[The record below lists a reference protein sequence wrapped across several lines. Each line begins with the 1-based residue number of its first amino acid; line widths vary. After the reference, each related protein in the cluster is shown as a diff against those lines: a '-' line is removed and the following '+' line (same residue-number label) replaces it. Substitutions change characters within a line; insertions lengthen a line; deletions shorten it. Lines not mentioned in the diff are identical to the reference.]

1 MLGAQVF
8 VGAAESMGY
17 GTSVQEGP
25 KLLKILEYLLPSVL
39 IDQDDPPSREG
50 AIMSQP
56 RARIASQ
63 LGLALALILA
73 LVISGST
80 LFALRS
86 LDSANLDTREEHLA
100 SEARLLADQ
109 LNTFH
114 SSLRESTQRLSGL
127 FENRFRSGLS
137 LHPEQPV
144 SVAGVQTPGL
154 HLGDVVLNNN
164 FEEVDEFKQ
173 MTAGVATLFVRS
185 GDDFIRVST
194 SLSKQDGSRAIG
206 TLLDHAHPAYQKL
219 MAGQGYVGRALLFE
233 RFYMTQYTP
242 VLDRAGKV
250 IAVLFVGFD
259 YTDAQNAQF
268 DNLQRFR
275 IGHSGSL
282 ALLDE
287 QHKWLVPPAGVQGL
301 DQAAQVM
308 TDAAQQPGKGRFWSD
323 QGEDFYSLAV
333 PFAGGPW
340 SVVASMPKAEIRAVT
355 WSVGIRLVIGSLL
368 AMLLAVGATVW
379 LLRSKL
385 APLSDL
391 VRQAQALGGG
401 DLSARLN
408 VSSHDEIGQLA
419 RSFNQMGE
427 ALSTMVEHIRR
438 SAAEVN
444 GRAQALSG
452 LSSGAYEG
460 MEQQSGEITSMAGAV
475 EEFSAT
481 SLNIADNMG
490 STQRLAEENAQQTH
504 IGRESMEQASSSL
517 EQIAGALNSTA
528 TVINTLG
535 QRSQEIGGIVG
546 VITAIADQT
555 NLLALNA
562 AIEAARAGEQGRGFA
577 VVADEVR
584 NLASRTREATDEIS
598 QMINSIQQETGH
610 AIETMEQGN
619 RLMQEGLSRNADVA
633 SALALI
639 DEQSRSAGEQF
650 AAITTATQEQSST
663 ATVLSSNLQSIAQA
677 NSEQREVVS
686 NLALTAR
693 ELETLAADLRQE
705 VDRFR

>member
-1 MLGAQVF
+1 
-8 VGAAESMGY
+8 
-17 GTSVQEGP
+17 
-25 KLLKILEYLLPSVL
+25 
-39 IDQDDPPSREG
+39 
-50 AIMSQP
+50 MSQP

-63 LGLALALILA
+63 LGLALAVILA
-73 LVISGST
+73 VVISGST
-80 LFALRS
+80 VFALRS

-109 LNTFH
+109 LSTFH
-114 SSLRESTQRLSGL
+114 GTLRESTQRLSGL
-127 FENRFRSGLS
+127 FEKRFSGGLS
-137 LHPEQPV
+137 VHPEQPV
-144 SVAGVQTPGL
+144 TVAGVQTPGL
-154 HLGDVVLNNN
+154 HLGNEVLNNN
-164 FEEVDEFKQ
+164 FDKVDEFKQ

-185 GDDFIRVST
+185 GEDFIRVST
-194 SLSKQDGSRAIG
+194 SLSKQDGTRAIG
-206 TLLDHAHPAYQKL
+206 TLLDHAHPAYQRL
-219 MAGQGYVGRALLFE
+219 MAGQSYVGRALLFD
-233 RFYMTQYTP
+233 RSYMTQYTP
-242 VLDRAGKV
+242 VSDSSGKV

-259 YTDAQNAQF
+259 YTDAQSAQF
-268 DNLQRFR
+268 DNLKRFR
-275 IGHSGSL
+275 IGQSGSL

-287 QHKWLVPPAGVQGL
+287 QNKWLVPPAGVQAL
-301 DQAAQVM
+301 DQATSTIAGLAR
-308 TDAAQQPGKGRFWSD
+308 TPGRGAFWSD
-323 QGEDFYSLAV
+323 KSEDFYSVAV
-333 PFAGGPW
+333 PFEGGPW
-340 SVVASMPKAEIRAVT
+340 SVVASMPKSEIRAVT
-355 WSVGIRLVIGSLL
+355 WSIGIRLAIGSLL
-368 AMLLAVGATVW
+368 AMLLAVGAAVW

-385 APLSDL
+385 APLGDL
-391 VRQAQALGGG
+391 VRQAEALGAG
-401 DLSARLN
+401 DLSVRLN

-419 RSFNQMGE
+419 RSFNQMSQ
-427 ALSTMVEHIRR
+427 ALSTMVEHIRKA
-438 SAAEVN
+438 SEEVN
-444 GRAQALSG
+444 SRAQALSG
-452 LSSGAYEG
+452 LSGGAYEG

-490 STQRLAEENAQQTH
+490 NTERLAQENAQQTR
-504 IGRESMEQASSSL
+504 IGRTSMEEASSSL
-517 EQIAGALNSTA
+517 EQIASALNSTA

-598 QMINSIQQETGH
+598 GMIQSIQQETGN
-610 AIETMEQGN
+610 AISTMEQGKL
-619 RLMQEGLSRNADVA
+619 LMHEGLTRNANVA

-639 DEQSRSAGEQF
+639 DEQSRSAGQQF

-663 ATVLSSNLQSIAQA
+663 ATLLSSNLQSIAMA

-686 NLALTAR
+686 NLAITAR
-693 ELETLAADLRQE
+693 ELENLAAELRHE

>member
-1 MLGAQVF
+1 
-8 VGAAESMGY
+8 
-17 GTSVQEGP
+17 
-25 KLLKILEYLLPSVL
+25 
-39 IDQDDPPSREG
+39 
-50 AIMSQP
+50 MSQP

-63 LGLALALILA
+63 LGLALAVILA
-73 LVISGST
+73 VVISGST
-80 LFALRS
+80 VFALRS
-86 LDSANLDTREEHLA
+86 LDSANLATREEHLA

-114 SSLRESTQRLSGL
+114 STLRESTQRLSGL
-127 FENRFRSGLS
+127 FEKRFGAGLS
-137 LHPEQPV
+137 VHADQPV
-144 SVAGVQTPGL
+144 TVAGVQTPSL
-154 HLGDVVLNNN
+154 YLGSEVLNNN
-164 FEEVDEFKQ
+164 FDEVDEFKQ
-173 MTAGVATLFVRS
+173 MSGGVATVFVRS
-185 GDDFIRVST
+185 GEDFIRIST
-194 SLSKQDGSRAIG
+194 SLTKQDGNRAIG
-206 TLLDHAHPAYQKL
+206 TVLDRQGPAYQRVL
-219 MAGQGYVGRALLFE
+219 SGQTYIGRAVLFD
-233 RFYMTQYTP
+233 RSYMTQYSP
-242 VLDRAGKV
+242 VRDSSGQV
-250 IAVLFVGFD
+250 IAVLFIGFD

-268 DNLQRFR
+268 ENLKRFR
-275 IGHSGSL
+275 IGQTGSL

-287 QHKWLVPPAGVQGL
+287 QKRWLVPPAGVQAL
-301 DQAAQVM
+301 DQAIPVM
-308 TDAAQQPGKGRFWSD
+308 LDLAKTPGAGRFWVD
-323 QGEDFYSLAV
+323 KNEDFYSVSV
-333 PFAGGPW
+333 PFEGGPW
-340 SVVASMPKAEIRAVT
+340 AVVASMPKAEIRSVT
-355 WSVGIRLVIGSLL
+355 WDVGIRLVIGSVL

-385 APLSDL
+385 APLGDL
-391 VRQAQALGGG
+391 VRQAEALGAG

-427 ALSTMVEHIRR
+427 ALSTMVSHIRK
-438 SAAEVN
+438 AAEEVN
-444 GRAQALSG
+444 SRAQALSG
-452 LSSGAYEG
+452 LSGGAYEG

-490 STQRLAEENAQQTH
+490 STERLAQENAQQTR
-504 IGRESMEQASSSL
+504 IGRNSMQEASSSL
-517 EQIAGALNSTA
+517 EHIATALNSTA

-546 VITAIADQT
+546 VITSIAEQT

-598 QMINSIQQETGH
+598 GMIQSIQQETGN
-610 AIETMEQGN
+610 AISTMERGN
-619 RLMQEGLSRNADVA
+619 VLMQEGLSRNADVA
-633 SALALI
+633 SALARI
-639 DEQSRSAGEQF
+639 DEQSRSAGQQF

-663 ATVLSSNLQSIAQA
+663 ATLLSSNLQSIALA

-686 NLALTAR
+686 NLAITAK
-693 ELETLAADLRQE
+693 ELETLAAGLRHE

>member
-1 MLGAQVF
+1 
-8 VGAAESMGY
+8 
-17 GTSVQEGP
+17 
-25 KLLKILEYLLPSVL
+25 
-39 IDQDDPPSREG
+39 
-50 AIMSQP
+50 MSQP

-63 LGLALALILA
+63 LGLALAVILA
-73 LVISGST
+73 VVISGST
-80 LFALRS
+80 VFALRS

-114 SSLRESTQRLSGL
+114 STLRESTQRLSGL
-127 FENRFRSGLS
+127 FEKRFGAGLS
-137 LHPEQPV
+137 VRADQPV
-144 SVAGVQTPGL
+144 TVAGVQTPSL
-154 HLGDVVLNNN
+154 FLGSDLLNND
-164 FEEVDEFKQ
+164 FAEVDEFKD
-173 MTAGVATLFVRS
+173 TSGGVATVFVRN
-185 GDDFIRVST
+185 GEDFIRIST
-194 SLSKQDGSRAIG
+194 SLTKQDGSRAIG
-206 TLLDHAHPAYQKL
+206 TVLDHQHPAYQRL
-219 MAGQGYVGRALLFE
+219 LAGQNYVGRAVLFE
-233 RFYMTQYTP
+233 RSYMTQYTP
-242 VLDRAGKV
+242 VRDGAGKV

-268 DNLQRFR
+268 DNLKRFR
-275 IGHSGSL
+275 IGQTGSL

-287 QHKWLVPPAGVQGL
+287 QKKWLVPPAGVQAL
-301 DQAAQVM
+301 DQAIPVVLDLAKK
-308 TDAAQQPGKGRFWSD
+308 PGAGRFWSD
-323 QGEDFYSLAV
+323 KNEDFYSVAV
-333 PFAGGPW
+333 PFEGGPW

-355 WSVGIRLVIGSLL
+355 WAVGIRLVIGSVL
-368 AMLLAVGATVW
+368 AMLLAVGAAVW

-385 APLSDL
+385 QPLSDL
-391 VRQAQALGGG
+391 VRQAEALGAG

-427 ALSTMVEHIRR
+427 ALSTMVSHIRKA
-438 SAAEVN
+438 SEEVN
-444 GRAQALSG
+444 SRAQALSG
-452 LSSGAYEG
+452 LSGGAYEG

-490 STQRLAEENAQQTH
+490 NTERLAQENAQQTR
-504 IGRESMEQASSSL
+504 IGRNSMQEASSSL
-517 EQIAGALNSTA
+517 EHIATALNSTA

-546 VITAIADQT
+546 TITAIADQT

-584 NLASRTREATDEIS
+584 NLASRTRQATDEIS
-598 QMINSIQQETGH
+598 GMIQSIQQETGN
-610 AIETMEQGN
+610 AITTMEHGN
-619 RLMQEGLSRNADVA
+619 VLMQEGLSRNADVA
-633 SALALI
+633 SALARI
-639 DEQSRSAGEQF
+639 DEQSRSAGQQF

-663 ATVLSSNLQSIAQA
+663 ATLLSSNLQSIALA

-686 NLALTAR
+686 NLAITAK
-693 ELETLAADLRQE
+693 ELETLAAGLRQE

>member
-1 MLGAQVF
+1 
-8 VGAAESMGY
+8 
-17 GTSVQEGP
+17 
-25 KLLKILEYLLPSVL
+25 
-39 IDQDDPPSREG
+39 
-50 AIMSQP
+50 
-56 RARIASQ
+56 
-63 LGLALALILA
+63 LILA

-114 SSLRESTQRLSGL
+114 GSLRESTQRLSGL
-127 FENRFRSGLS
+127 FENRFSSGLS

-144 SVAGVQTPGL
+144 SVAGVHTPGL

-164 FEEVDEFKQ
+164 FAEVDQFKQ

-185 GDDFIRVST
+185 GDDFVRVST

-242 VLDRAGKV
+242 VLDRSGKV

-268 DNLQRFR
+268 ANLKRFR
-275 IGHSGSL
+275 IGQSGSL

-287 QHKWLVPPAGVQGL
+287 QNKWLVPPAGVQAPE
-301 DQAAQVM
+301 QAAQVM
-308 TDAAQQPGKGRFWSD
+308 AQAAKEPGKGRFWSD
-323 QGEDFYSLAV
+323 QSEDFYSLAV
-333 PFAGGPW
+333 PFEGGPW

-408 VSSHDEIGQLA
+408 VASHDEIGQLA

-444 GRAQALSG
+444 GRAQVLSG

-490 STQRLAEENAQQTH
+490 STQRLAQENAQQTH
-504 IGRESMEQASSSL
+504 IGRTSMQEASSSL

-610 AIETMEQGN
+610 AIQTMEQGN

-686 NLALTAR
+686 NLAVTAR

>member
-1 MLGAQVF
+1 M
-8 VGAAESMGY
+8 
-17 GTSVQEGP
+17 P
-25 KLLKILEYLLPSVL
+25 
-39 IDQDDPPSREG
+39 
-50 AIMSQP
+50 QP

-63 LGLALALILA
+63 LGLALAVILA
-73 LVISGST
+73 VVISGST
-80 LFALRS
+80 VFALRS

-114 SSLRESTQRLSGL
+114 STLRESTQRLSGL
-127 FENRFRSGLS
+127 FEKRFGAGLS
-137 LHPEQPV
+137 VRADQPV
-144 SVAGVQTPGL
+144 AVAGVQTPSL
-154 HLGDVVLNNN
+154 YLGNEVLNNN

-173 MTAGVATLFVRS
+173 MSGGVATVFVRS

-194 SLSKQDGSRAIG
+194 SLTKQDGNRAIG
-206 TLLDHAHPAYQKL
+206 TVLDRQGAAYQRV
-219 MAGQGYVGRALLFE
+219 ASGQTYIGRAVLFD
-233 RFYMTQYTP
+233 RSYMTQYSP
-242 VLDRAGKV
+242 VRDSNGKV
-250 IAVLFVGFD
+250 IAVLFIGFD

-268 DNLQRFR
+268 ENLKRFR
-275 IGHSGSL
+275 IGQTGSL

-287 QHKWLVPPAGVQGL
+287 QKHWLVAPAGVQAPDEAIAVML
-301 DQAAQVM
+301 DLAKK
-308 TDAAQQPGKGRFWSD
+308 PGAGRFWSD
-323 QGEDFYSLAV
+323 KHEDFYSVSV
-333 PFAGGPW
+333 PFEGGPW
-340 SVVASMPKAEIRAVT
+340 AVVASMPKAEIRAVT
-355 WSVGIRLVIGSLL
+355 WEVGIRLVIGSVL

-391 VRQAQALGGG
+391 VRQAQALGAG

-427 ALSTMVEHIRR
+427 ALSTMVSHIR
-438 SAAEVN
+438 SAAEQVN
-444 GRAQALSG
+444 SRAQALSG
-452 LSSGAYEG
+452 LSGGAYEG

-490 STQRLAEENAQQTH
+490 NTERLAQENAQQTR
-504 IGRESMEQASSSL
+504 IGRTSMQEASASL
-517 EQIAGALNSTA
+517 EHIATALNSTA
-528 TVINTLG
+528 AVINTLG

-546 VITAIADQT
+546 VITSIAEQT

-584 NLASRTREATDEIS
+584 NLASRTRQATDEIS
-598 QMINSIQQETGH
+598 AMIQSIQQETGN
-610 AIETMEQGN
+610 AISTMEHGN
-619 RLMQEGLSRNADVA
+619 VLMQEGLSRNADVA
-633 SALALI
+633 SALARI
-639 DEQSRSAGEQF
+639 DEQSRSAGQQF

-663 ATVLSSNLQSIAQA
+663 ATLLSSNLQSIALA

-686 NLALTAR
+686 NLAVTAK
-693 ELETLAADLRQE
+693 ELETLAAGLRHE

>member
-1 MLGAQVF
+1 M
-8 VGAAESMGY
+8 
-17 GTSVQEGP
+17 P
-25 KLLKILEYLLPSVL
+25 
-39 IDQDDPPSREG
+39 
-50 AIMSQP
+50 QP

-63 LGLALALILA
+63 LGLALAVILA
-73 LVISGST
+73 IVISGSAV
-80 LFALRS
+80 FALRS

-114 SSLRESTQRLSGL
+114 STLRESTQRLSGL
-127 FENRFRSGLS
+127 FEKRFSGGLS

-144 SVAGVQTPGL
+144 TVAGTSTPGL
-154 HLGDVVLNNN
+154 HLGGQVLNNN

-185 GDDFIRVST
+185 GDDFVRVST

-219 MAGQGYVGRALLFE
+219 MAGQGYVGRALLFD
-233 RFYMTQYTP
+233 RSYMTQYTP
-242 VLDRAGKV
+242 VRDSSGKV

-268 DNLQRFR
+268 DNLRRFR
-275 IGHSGSL
+275 IGQTGSL

-287 QHKWLVPPAGVQGL
+287 QNKWLVPPAGVQAL
-301 DQAAQVM
+301 DQALPTMAELIR
-308 TDAAQQPGKGRFWSD
+308 QPGKGRFWSD
-323 QGEDFYSLAV
+323 KAEDFYSLAV
-333 PFAGGPW
+333 PFEGGPW
-340 SVVASMPKAEIRAVT
+340 AVVASMPKAEIRAVT
-355 WSVGIRLVIGSLL
+355 WSVGLRLVIGSLL
-368 AMLLAVGATVW
+368 AMLLAVGAAVW

-385 APLSDL
+385 APLADL
-391 VRQAQALGGG
+391 VRQAEALGAG
-401 DLSARLN
+401 DLSVRLN
-408 VSSHDEIGQLA
+408 VSSQDEIGQLA

-438 SAAEVN
+438 AAQEVN

-452 LSSGAYEG
+452 LSGGAYEG

-490 STQRLAEENAQQTH
+490 NTERLAQENAQQTR
-504 IGRESMEQASSSL
+504 IGRTSMEEASSSL
-517 EQIAGALNSTA
+517 EQIASALNSTA

-598 QMINSIQQETGH
+598 VMIGSIQQETGN
-610 AIETMEQGN
+610 AISTMEQGN
-619 RLMQEGLSRNADVA
+619 RLMQEGLSRNANVA
-633 SALALI
+633 SALARI
-639 DEQSRSAGEQF
+639 DEQSRSAGQQF

-663 ATVLSSNLQSIAQA
+663 ATLLSSNLQSIAQA

-686 NLALTAR
+686 NLAITAK
-693 ELETLAADLRQE
+693 ELEALAAELRHE